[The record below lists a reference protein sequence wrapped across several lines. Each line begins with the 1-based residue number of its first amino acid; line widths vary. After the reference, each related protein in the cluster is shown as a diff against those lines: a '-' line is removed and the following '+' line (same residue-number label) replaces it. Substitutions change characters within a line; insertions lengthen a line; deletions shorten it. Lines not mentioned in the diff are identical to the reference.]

1 MDGFGLPS
9 ASQTPPP
16 PVSLGGCLVNEAN
29 SLLRGLNV
37 TSERRMD
44 YIRRQT
50 NRTVFYCR
58 VYGAR
63 KVGKVSSTSR
73 RKFLSMGKRGKF
85 DESRG
90 LHIRATSFHSA
101 KRFLAQDERLA
112 RLHLPPAIVVRLH
125 VRKSNI
131 VILTPET
138 VALCWCLSS
147 SLSLSVGFPI
157 QDEAMD
163 DARSAPQGTHYHAD
177 VIYLIP

>member
-1 MDGFGLPS
+1 MPCRLTALLEPSQALEYLAYLGFTYQTGFCYLAGDNPTVDGFGLPS

-63 KVGKVSSTSR
+63 KVGKVSGIEISR
-73 RKFLSMGKRGKF
+73 AAFFPSMRSLVGRWVF
-85 DESRG
+85 V
-90 LHIRATSFHSA
+90 
-101 KRFLAQDERLA
+101 
-112 RLHLPPAIVVRLH
+112 AI
-125 VRKSNI
+125 
-131 VILTPET
+131 
-138 VALCWCLSS
+138 
-147 SLSLSVGFPI
+147 
-157 QDEAMD
+157 
-163 DARSAPQGTHYHAD
+163 
-177 VIYLIP
+177 